1 MARGVEHTP
10 IRDMELGYHLN
21 FRDPDN
27 IALEIT
33 VSNDVAAQ
41 WFAELREQEIPR
53 QEIDTRLREYLR
65 SLEPAP
71 TE

>member
-1 MARGVEHTP
+1 
-10 IRDMELGYHLN
+10 MELGYHLN

-41 WFAELREQEIPR
+41 WFAELREREIPR
-53 QEIDTRLREYLR
+53 QEIDTRLQEYLT
-65 SLEPAP
+65 SPTPAP

>member
-1 MARGVEHTP
+1 
-10 IRDMELGYHLN
+10 MELGYHLN

-33 VSNDVAAQ
+33 VPNDVAAQ
-41 WFAELREQEIPR
+41 WFAELREREVPR
-53 QEIDTRLREYLR
+53 EEIDTRLHEYLA